1 MKTILLT
8 IGLVLLIS
16 GCAVFGE
23 AAEKIANGV
32 EKYCEQP
39 YLYRSDFRN
48 TINAQLVDTGHTV
61 HVHCAGD
68 PSNE

>member
-1 MKTILLT
+1 MKILLLT
-8 IGLVLLIS
+8 IALISLS
-16 GCAVFGE
+16 GCALFGE
-23 AAEKIANGV
+23 AADKVARGV

-48 TINAQLVDTGHTV
+48 TINASLTGTGHIV

-68 PSNE
+68 PDSE